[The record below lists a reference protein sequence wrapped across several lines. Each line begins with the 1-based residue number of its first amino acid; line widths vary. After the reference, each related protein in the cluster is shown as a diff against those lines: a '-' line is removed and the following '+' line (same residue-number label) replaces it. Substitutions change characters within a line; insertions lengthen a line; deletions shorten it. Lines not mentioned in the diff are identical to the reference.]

1 LAYSGGKWGS
11 VYASG
16 GEGEATEVSDGE
28 AEGCELPVA
37 GVGEKG
43 EWAVETET
51 EIRVRDSEW
60 ESDVSDFF
68 FHIRSDDFTAAS
80 SIFVTVIPNDI

>member
-51 EIRVRDSEW
+51 EIRVRDTEW

-68 FHIRSDDFTAAS
+68 FSYTI
-80 SIFVTVIPNDI
+80 